1 MPEVCTNGCG
11 KPGKFLCSLCHVAR
25 YCSGQ
30 CQREH
35 WKRGGHKTDCLGR
48 QTDREAAVAAVAK
61 TSSDYYATD
70 IISRAAFGMAAFRD
84 FKQKVAEANEAEVPF
99 LRLPNTVLATIF
111 EVLDNRDLVAI
122 TAVCSRFRR
131 ICQGLVQ
138 IQDFPPGW
146 PWDPNRRRQKF
157 ARASVDDEECEEQP
171 RDPEAGSKAVQM
183 VGGGGW
189 NEVPTAQQGPETSK
203 HNAAARG
210 QQPTSGAGRQVK
222 FRTGQPRGGA
232 KGGRR

>member
-1 MPEVCTNGCG
+1 MSSECPLTDKKVDKHTLELANSTRWPAHSAHSTREGSLKHPFAMPEVCTNGCG

-111 EVLDNRDLVAI
+111 EALDNRDLVAI
-122 TAVCSRFRR
+122 TAVRSHPFDVVRVASRSATWVGRGYGSGLRR
-131 ICQGLVQ
+131 V
-138 IQDFPPGW
+138 
-146 PWDPNRRRQKF
+146 NTS
-157 ARASVDDEECEEQP
+157 SVE
-171 RDPEAGSKAVQM
+171 RLS
-183 VGGGGW
+183 
-189 NEVPTAQQGPETSK
+189 TFSL
-203 HNAAARG
+203 
-210 QQPTSGAGRQVK
+210 
-222 FRTGQPRGGA
+222 
-232 KGGRR
+232 